1 MYYPLLRGKL
11 NELLAIREALP
22 KLHANGRICPIIE
35 PVASRTSGLA
45 ACLTAIKGQIPHVVL
60 VNPSVGK
67 LKRPP
72 GAVGPVIAPFLVAG
86 NGLIPGFNVGKTTT
100 LPQLNAF
107 LTTYGNRKVMLLIC
121 DPPAWF
127 ATPPAALRALPVPPI
142 LAFVDGKVP
151 ITHVT
156 TFAGFDLALI
166 RDGFQRKDRNDLYP
180 RVSQF
185 GDLHLTYAAAGYQ
198 GFGDYSIVG
207 FTFRDSG
214 GPAKTVTIHLTEDMP
229 ARGPIIVNH
238 FKSTVATAASDTAA
252 KFQEALSYL
261 VVYLNANPRFLTYS
275 TACAEFVALHG
286 RRHFPQLGPV
296 KKLSVRHHL
305 ELMET
310 LV

>member
-11 NELLAIREALP
+11 NELLAIRETLP

-35 PVASRTSGLA
+35 PVTSGTSRLV

-67 LKRPP
+67 LKRPA
-72 GAVGPVIAPFLVAG
+72 GAVDPLIAPFLVAG
-86 NGLIPGFNVGKTTT
+86 NNLIPGFNIGKTTT
-100 LPQLNAF
+100 LPQLNSF
-107 LTTYGNRKVMLLIC
+107 LNTYRNRKVMLLFC

-127 ATPPAALRALPVPPI
+127 ASLPAALRSLPVSPI

-151 ITHVT
+151 ITHVA

-207 FTFRDSG
+207 FTFRDGG

-238 FKSTVATAASDTAA
+238 FKSTSVTATSDTAG
-252 KFQEALSYL
+252 KFQEALNYL
-261 VVYLNANPRFLTYS
+261 VAHLRASPRFLTYS
-275 TACAEFVALHG
+275 TACAEFVGLHG

-296 KKLSVRHHL
+296 KKLSMKHHL